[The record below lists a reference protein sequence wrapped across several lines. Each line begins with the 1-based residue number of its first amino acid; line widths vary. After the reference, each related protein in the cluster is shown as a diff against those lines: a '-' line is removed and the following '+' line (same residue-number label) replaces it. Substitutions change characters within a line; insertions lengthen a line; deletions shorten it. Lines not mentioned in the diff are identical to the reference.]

1 MLATTTAGTLVAE
14 KTHTFTAYM
23 TDSIETV
30 LGKLC
35 VHDLLSLPVVDSSN
49 KLMGMVSILDLLI
62 FLSWAPYFQ
71 TGQID
76 ESTTELRN
84 LNRPISQL
92 LGLTTEGRSLWIVEP
107 TMPLKSLIEPFSRDV
122 HRVLVPQKDDEGK
135 NAYRVLSQSDVV
147 NYIYKNRHEVAD
159 KMSKTLSELGI
170 QPKPVVSI
178 TSSTTALE
186 GFKTMSLEKVTA
198 LAITDNGKLVGNLSA
213 SDLRGLTRRR
223 LHKVVTPVKHFLE
236 TMHGNV
242 RDPLTTTLDSTLDQA
257 LSLIVTEG
265 VHRLWIVD
273 AQKEVIGILSLT
285 DIIKLFV

>member
-1 MLATTTAGTLVAE
+1 M
-14 KTHTFTAYM
+14 
-23 TDSIETV
+23 
-30 LGKLC
+30 
-35 VHDLLSLPVVDSSN
+35 VHDLLSLPVIDSNN

-92 LGLTTEGRSLWIVEP
+92 LGLTTEGRSLWIAEP
-107 TMPLKSLIEPFSRDV
+107 TMSLTSLVEPFSRGV

-147 NYIYKNRHEVAD
+147 SYIYKNRHEVGK
-159 KMSKTLSELGI
+159 KMSIKLSELGI

-178 TSSTTALE
+178 TSSTPALE

-198 LAITDNGKLVGNLSA
+198 LAITHNGKLVGTLSA

-223 LHKVVTPVKHFLE
+223 LQKVVAPVKQFLE
-236 TMHGNV
+236 FMHGSI
-242 RDPLTTTLDSTLDQA
+242 RDPLTTTLDSTLNEA

-265 VHRLWIVD
+265 VHRLWIVN
-273 AQKEVIGILSLT
+273 AQKEPIGSLSLT
-285 DIIKLFV
+285 DIIKLFG

>member
-1 MLATTTAGTLVAE
+1 
-14 KTHTFTAYM
+14 
-23 TDSIETV
+23 
-30 LGKLC
+30 
-35 VHDLLSLPVVDSSN
+35 
-49 KLMGMVSILDLLI
+49 MGMVSILDLLI

-76 ESTTELRN
+76 EATTELRN

-107 TMPLKSLIEPFSRDV
+107 TTSLKGLCEPFARDV

-147 NYIYKNRHEVAD
+147 SYIYKNRHEVAG
-159 KMSKTLSELGI
+159 KMSKKLSELGI

-178 TSSTTALE
+178 TASTTALE

-198 LAITDNGKLVGNLSA
+198 LAITDNGNLVGTLSA

-223 LHKVVTPVKHFLE
+223 LQKVVAPVKQFLE
-236 TMHGNV
+236 SMHGSI